1 MKNKILVIED
11 DRAISELLCMNLEA
25 AGYETVAAYDG
36 EEAQRLLLWQEDAD
50 LAVVDIM
57 LPGKDGFALMED
69 FKKKELPVLYLTAK
83 DDVAS
88 KVKGL
93 KLGAEDYMVKPFEM
107 LELLVRIEKVLERTG
122 RAKKVLTVRNILVD
136 MQSHRVY
143 KDGLPVSLKPMEYD
157 LFVLL
162 LQNKN
167 IALGREELLKRVWGE
182 NYLGESSSEKSWNF
196 MMRSGRSRNLDTVWR
211 NKDEAVETNGTSYA
225 GNAIMCPD
233 PSGNAK
239 SLYHRKTKPQ

>member
-1 MKNKILVIED
+1 MRVIVVEDNVLFCNYICNFLQKADLDTVRTYRLAQAKKIIGTSVRED
-11 DRAISELLCMNLEA
+11 DIVLADLRLP
-25 AGYETVAAYDG
+25 DG
-36 EEAQRLLLWQEDAD
+36 ESTTLLQWMRENGYMHPFIMMTNYEEIHS
-50 LAVVDIM
+50 AVHTM
-57 LPGKDGFALMED
+57 
-69 FKKKELPVLYLTAK
+69 
-83 DDVAS
+83 
-88 KVKGL
+88 

-136 MQSHRVY
+136 MQSHQVY

-182 NYLGESSSEKSWNF
+182 DYLGES
-196 MMRSGRSRNLDTVWR
+196 RTVDVHIGQLR
-211 NKDEAVETNGTSYA
+211 KKLELYDEIRTIPKLGYRLEE
-225 GNAIMCPD
+225 
-233 PSGNAK
+233 
-239 SLYHRKTKPQ
+239 

>member
-36 EEAQRLLLWQEDAD
+36 EEAQRLLLWHEDAD
-50 LAVVDIM
+50 M
-57 LPGKDGFALMED
+57 MED

-136 MQSHRVY
+136 MQSHQVY

-182 NYLGESSSEKSWNF
+182 NYLGES
-196 MMRSGRSRNLDTVWR
+196 RTVDVHIGQLR
-211 NKDEAVETNGTSYA
+211 KKLELYDEIRTIPKLGYRLEE
-225 GNAIMCPD
+225 
-233 PSGNAK
+233 
-239 SLYHRKTKPQ
+239 